1 MKSVKVHDYA
11 ADGDTET
18 FQVITGVTA
27 QGCVISEREYAYQE
41 EDTLEIKTGVE
52 ITMSVPVMDTEA
64 AAFVTLEELAE
75 ENSITAEE
83 LTLVEDE

>member
-1 MKSVKVHDYA
+1 MKNVKIHDYA
-11 ADGDTET
+11 EDDDTET

-41 EDTLEIKTGVE
+41 EDTLVIKTGVE
-52 ITMSVPVMDTEA
+52 ITMSVPVLDTEA
-64 AAFVTLEELAE
+64 QAFVTLEELSE
-75 ENSITAEE
+75 EANITADD

>member
-1 MKSVKVHDYA
+1 MKSLKVHNYA
-11 ADGDTET
+11 DDGDTET
-18 FQVITGVTA
+18 VQVITGVTA

-52 ITMSVPVMDTEA
+52 ITMSVPMLDTDAEV
-64 AAFVTLEELAE
+64 FVTLEELAE
-75 ENSITAEE
+75 EITAEE

>member
-1 MKSVKVHDYA
+1 MKNVKIHDYA
-11 ADGDTET
+11 EDGDTET

-41 EDTLEIKTGVE
+41 EDTLDIKTGVE
-52 ITMSVPVMDTEA
+52 ITMSVPLLDTEA

-75 ENSITAEE
+75 ESNITADD
-83 LTLVEDE
+83 LSLVDE